1 MPLAH
6 CISLA
11 LFVCLEESDKNK
23 LSGLFHTRKKVNRS
37 TVVPIKAGVGE
48 RRFVHFFTFRIG
60 FLNCRVL
67 TLPKLLF
74 LFEETAITHERMPR
88 MLFIMNLNFM
98 MENK

>member
-1 MPLAH
+1 MPLTH

-11 LFVCLEESDKNK
+11 LFVCLEESDKSK

-37 TVVPIKAGVGE
+37 TVVPIKAGE

-67 TLPKLLF
+67 TLPKPLF